1 MYAFDSMEMELYE
14 QEIKNKKMAYQN
26 LFNTV
31 ADITGHQL
39 LESEISEIV
48 HALETDINDHKSTTV
63 VEYECN
69 HDWINNSGFYFCRHC
84 NKPKHD
90 YRLLI

>member
-1 MYAFDSMEMELYE
+1 
-14 QEIKNKKMAYQN
+14 MAYQN

-31 ADITGHQL
+31 ADITGRHL

-48 HALETDINDHKSTTV
+48 RALETDINDQKSTTV

-69 HDWINNSGFYFCRHC
+69 HDWIEKSGLYFCRHC
-84 NKPKHD
+84 NEPKYD
-90 YRLLI
+90 YHLL